1 MHISREQVAV
11 RINFGV
17 VTLKGGDISAAQV
30 VVHDFIL
37 AEGGGGEEI
46 GTPSTEACGCRW
58 SSRMSQSSTAFAW
71 TQPRTTAVL
80 ASDSGLVQAY
90 K

>member
-37 AEGGGGEEI
+37 AEGGGGVEI
-46 GTPSTEACGCRW
+46 NTVQYYEHTQMGTTYATYEGER
-58 SSRMSQSSTAFAW
+58 
-71 TQPRTTAVL
+71 
-80 ASDSGLVQAY
+80 